1 MEKITLDDL
10 DYKIL
15 KLISNDARISF
26 LEVAR
31 LCSVSGASV
40 HQRVQK
46 MIGNQVIV
54 GSEFRLNLNR
64 IGFESCAYIGI
75 CIDREDDIDKAI
87 DQLKAVP
94 EVVECH
100 CTVGSCDLFV
110 KVYARN
116 NVHLFEIIHTWLRPL
131 GEVHS
136 GPVISYKEAFRRQII
151 FADE

>member
-1 MEKITLDDL
+1 MDNL

-31 LCSVSGASV
+31 LCGVSGASV

-46 MIGNQVIV
+46 MIGHRIIT

-64 IGFESCAYIGI
+64 IGYESCAYVGI
-75 CIDREDDIDKAI
+75 CIDREDDIDRAVGK
-87 DQLKAVP
+87 LKEIP

-100 CTVGSCDLFV
+100 HTAGSCDLFV
-110 KVYARN
+110 KLYARN
-116 NVHLFEIIHTWLRPL
+116 NAHLFDIIQTRLRPL
-131 GEVHS
+131 GSVRS
-136 GPVISYKEAFRRQII
+136 GPVVSYKEAFRRQMILT
-151 FADE
+151 EE